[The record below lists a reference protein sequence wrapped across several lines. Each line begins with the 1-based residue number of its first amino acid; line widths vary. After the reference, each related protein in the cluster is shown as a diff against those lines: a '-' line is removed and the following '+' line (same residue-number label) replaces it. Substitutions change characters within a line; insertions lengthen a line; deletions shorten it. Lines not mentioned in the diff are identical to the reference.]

1 MSGGV
6 SALGALLFLKVKAVL
21 FVIAVVLIIGLLT
34 KVVGGFG
41 LMCGM
46 GGPCEGLGGFASTGH
61 GSPGSFHPSY
71 KEADSYF
78 PNYNPSGAG
87 SDENYRRAMNTF
99 DLGFLA
105 KLMRRLVKIRR
116 R

>member
-34 KVVGGFG
+34 KVIGGVG

-46 GGPCEGLGGFASTGH
+46 GGPCEGLGNFGTSGHASA
-61 GSPGSFHPSY
+61 GSFHPSY
-71 KEADSYF
+71 KEGESYF
-78 PNYNPSGAG
+78 PNYNPTGAG
-87 SDENYRRAMNTF
+87 GEEYYRRAMNTF

-105 KLMRRLVKIRR
+105 RVMKR
-116 R
+116 